1 MSDDPWSGEE
11 RRLHERHSIVFPVEV
26 QVVEPGATLKR
37 LVGVSVKI
45 SCGGALLRLDKDAR
59 KGARCRVIFKQSA
72 GRVLPAT
79 MTGKV
84 RRSAV
89 GEPGNRLVAV
99 QFDHPLERVKAPG
112 EL

>member
-1 MSDDPWSGEE
+1 MSKDSWGGEE

-26 QVVEPGATLKR
+26 QVATPGGPLER

-45 SCGGALLRLDKDAR
+45 SRGGALLRLEKDAR
-59 KGARCRVIFKQSA
+59 PGARCRVKFKHSV
-72 GRVLPAT
+72 GRVEPAT
-79 MTGKV
+79 ASGMI
-84 RRSAV
+84 RRSAA
-89 GEPGNRLVAV
+89 GQPGSRMIAV

>member
-1 MSDDPWSGEE
+1 MAEDTWDGEE

-26 QVVEPGATLKR
+26 QVVEPGAPLKR

-59 KGARCRVIFKQSA
+59 KGARCRVTFKHSA
-72 GRVLPAT
+72 GRVMPAT
-79 MTGKV
+79 VTGRV
-84 RRSAV
+84 RRSSV
-89 GEPGNRLVAV
+89 GEPGDRMVAV
-99 QFDHPLERVKAPG
+99 QFDQPLDRVKAPG